1 MNITVTQINGMP
13 ITVNAET
20 PIPIVL
26 NMALPGVQGLKGD
39 TGPQGP
45 AGADSTVPGAKR
57 RHGGPQGIQGI
68 PGNQGPKGDTGTS
81 GSRRRG
87 NIREC
92 FELPAFT
99 SSYPTFGTFIQEV
112 V

>member
-45 AGADSTVPGAKR
+45 AGADSTVPGPKGDTGAT
-57 RHGGPQGIQGI
+57 GPQGIQGI
-68 PGNQGPKGDTGTS
+68 PGNQGPKGDTGPAGADGAILES
-81 GSRRRG
+81 VS
-87 NIREC
+87 
-92 FELPAFT
+92 ELPASPVAT
-99 SSYPTFGTFIQEV
+99 TWYFIQEV